1 MRKSILVDIYSCETH
16 VLRIF
21 FLVATTLTLTP
32 SASATYMSSRGSE
45 IFAAATTYSPG
56 SRASEHGQ
64 HMETSVA
71 SSSGI
76 STDTGTAIPY
86 ITPRRDETTLFEAET
101 IMATSTPSSSSVSTA
116 SHKELNS
123 ENLLDSENPL
133 NSVNGVSLIDKQ
145 ESNWDK

>member
-1 MRKSILVDIYSCETH
+1 MFSGF
-16 VLRIF
+16 F

-32 SASATYMSSRGSE
+32 SAPATNMSSRGSE

-64 HMETSVA
+64 HMETSVV

-116 SHKELNS
+116 SHPVTVIYSRLIVLSFSLFLIPLKIIRYLYFPLVGS
-123 ENLLDSENPL
+123 FYNL
-133 NSVNGVSLIDKQ
+133 K
-145 ESNWDK
+145 WT